1 MPDSAARLTRG
12 GSALVSPAASTITS
26 QGGAIPPS
34 REGISLSAAPP
45 MIRQES
51 ASSRRSVMDKDQGDF
66 QSDGVFFVK
75 DGMSAHRRTSYQGHF
90 PGSAAFLDNGSSIS
104 LNESLSSTKGS
115 SHLDLRMKSM
125 SPPGSNS
132 ASIHSTH
139 SRTASSL
146 SLASSVNSATH
157 LNPSPAPAYFLE
169 SGSQI
174 SIGGSAQQLPPI
186 QERYRRVYSRSP
198 SHKLTTSTDSS
209 IYTSNESGSLLS
221 WRSDPEEIE
230 DDFSDHQIAVANSV
244 RSRASSRAASLLG
257 NEMESTMTT
266 AKGHTLYHLPS
277 RSVASVASVA
287 VSPPASPTKATM
299 PNGTLELSPRSR
311 YRRLRHTP
319 QSSVSSLSS
328 ISSSL
333 VGTSAN
339 LTRLRAILPIGTR
352 VGGSSP
358 PVTPP
363 KAATPSPTKDDQL
376 TPSFRSGKPHSA
388 STPPSLITTL
398 HPASSRQHDA
408 DLVRAVR
415 ALEAEAEIAVLAATG
430 GAGGVRVKHHQ
441 SLTPAAAKS
450 LARMIPSGE
459 RAASDG
465 PEMHARS
472 RSHDLL
478 ASTITAQSRPSRD
491 RSASHP
497 HIADEVGYAV

>member
-1 MPDSAARLTRG
+1 MPDSATRLTRG

-66 QSDGVFFVK
+66 QSDGVLFVK

-157 LNPSPAPAYFLE
+157 LNPSPAPTYFLE

-186 QERYRRVYSRSP
+186 RERYRRVYSRSP

-230 DDFSDHQIAVANSV
+230 DDFSDHQIAVASSV

-277 RSVASVASVA
+277 RSVASVT
-287 VSPPASPTKATM
+287 VSPPASPTRATV

-339 LTRLRAILPIGTR
+339 LTRLRAILPIGS
-352 VGGSSP
+352 GSP
-358 PVTPP
+358 PATPP
-363 KAATPSPTKDDQL
+363 KTATHSPTKDDQL
-376 TPSFRSGKPHSA
+376 TPSFRSGKPYSA
-388 STPPSLITTL
+388 STPPSLVATM

-459 RAASDG
+459 RASDR

-497 HIADEVGYAV
+497 YIVDEVGYAV